1 MNTDSTVTEHEH
13 VKTSS
18 WAKKK
23 KYRNQS
29 WTCKYSIMKTNS
41 TVTEDEHVNTPSWAK
56 KKKYRYRSWI
66 YKYSIMNTHNTVTEH
81 EHVNFTPLWTRT
93 YCNWTWTCIHVSFFP
108 SYVNTIYN
116 INKITLWIKMYILLN
131 REHGYIYMYVTVRRS
146 LCYIFFKILSCLE
159 LFQILKHVI

>member
-1 MNTDSTVTEHEH
+1 
-13 VKTSS
+13 
-18 WAKKK
+18 
-23 KYRNQS
+23 
-29 WTCKYSIMKTNS
+29 MKTNS
-41 TVTEDEHVNTPSWAK
+41 TVTEDEHVNTPSWA

-116 INKITLWIKMYILLN
+116 INKITLRIKMYILLN
-131 REHGYIYMYVTVRRS
+131 REHGYIYKKKSMLY
-146 LCYIFFKILSCLE
+146 LFQNIE
-159 LFQILKHVI
+159 LFGAFSNFEACNLVWHKNLKKIRKFMTRRCQVYIML